1 MNTRS
6 AVGILLALG
15 VAVLLGLFLRWQM
28 AGATTLFAES
38 FANLRH
44 VHTHLGFYGALLPL
58 AWIAAA
64 GDDHALPRLTAPLYA
79 LFVVMAHVGFAF
91 WSYGLLAIAG
101 STGVLGT
108 WLFAAWRRRRL
119 VVQGDGWLFGV
130 PLAMPLA
137 AACIPPIAVFLRR
150 APALSQ
156 SMIQTFLGLLVL
168 AVLVPSALHVVGARA
183 PRKPVWFLAA
193 VLGAVALGF
202 DSLSLLLLPAAAV
215 LLVTAV
221 RAPMDFVLRALWIAF
236 GGGAVALS
244 LGLLQPLAATGV
256 AALHFAVLGPVLPTL
271 VWPYAERVPAALRVL
286 WAIAVAAMSA
296 AILTGSAPGAAI
308 TASVVVALLALN
320 LVLILAPAFR
330 AKVPAR

>member
-1 MNTRS
+1 
-6 AVGILLALG
+6 LLALG

-119 VVQGDGWLFGV
+119 VVLGDGWLFGV

-193 VLGAVALGF
+193 VL
-202 DSLSLLLLPAAAV
+202 
-215 LLVTAV
+215 LVTAV

-244 LGLLQPLAATGV
+244 LGLLQPLAGTGV

-296 AILTGSAPGAAI
+296 AILTGSAVGAAI

-320 LVLILAPAFR
+320 LLLILAPASR